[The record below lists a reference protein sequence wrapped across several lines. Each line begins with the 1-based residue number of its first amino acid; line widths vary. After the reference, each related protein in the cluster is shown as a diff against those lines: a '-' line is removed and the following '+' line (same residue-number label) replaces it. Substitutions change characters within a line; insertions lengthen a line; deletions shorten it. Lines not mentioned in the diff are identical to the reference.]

1 MDIDPIAVIGALV
14 LTLLGVLLTGPGLW
28 SEKWGWWMLH
38 RRKRERAT
46 PRVRRRAQRP
56 RMGCPNVNST
66 RWPSGSR
73 SIVT

>member
-38 RRKRERAT
+38 RRKRERA
-46 PRVRRRAQRP
+46 RP
-56 RMGCPNVNST
+56 RE
-66 RWPSGSR
+66 
-73 SIVT
+73 